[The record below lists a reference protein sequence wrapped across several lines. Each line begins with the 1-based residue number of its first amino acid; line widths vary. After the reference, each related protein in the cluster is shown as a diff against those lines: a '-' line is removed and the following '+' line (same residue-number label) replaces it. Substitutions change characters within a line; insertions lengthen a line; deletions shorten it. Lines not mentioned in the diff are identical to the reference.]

1 MKSAMKKNCSP
12 RQMIR
17 ATKNVPKQK
26 DFSRTEQG
34 YVSRT
39 ALEVNT
45 TDTRLDL
52 LIASWITAH
61 IGCRPSAAWASTTN
75 NQLPSVKSGTQ

>member
-52 LIASWITAH
+52 LIAS
-61 IGCRPSAAWASTTN
+61 
-75 NQLPSVKSGTQ
+75 